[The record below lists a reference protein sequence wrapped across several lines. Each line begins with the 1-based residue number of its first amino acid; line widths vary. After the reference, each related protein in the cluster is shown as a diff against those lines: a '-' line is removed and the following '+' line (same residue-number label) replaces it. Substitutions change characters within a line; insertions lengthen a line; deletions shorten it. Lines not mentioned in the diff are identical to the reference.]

1 MPRIFGA
8 EISEN
13 HIMYLNNTSMLARRA
28 FLRRAGHLG
37 LAGIA
42 TPWALNLAAMGEA
55 AAFSATDYKAIVCVF
70 LYGGNDYGNT
80 IVPFDNTNYAKYA
93 AIRTGIATPQAD
105 LALTALSPTTA
116 LPGGMQLALAPQMG
130 RLKNLFDLG
139 KLGVQ
144 LNVGP
149 LVQPTTL
156 AQYNAKSVPLPA
168 KLFSHNDQQSVW
180 QSSQAEGAVQGWGG
194 RMGDLGLAN
203 NGNATFTCISVT
215 GNAVYLAGQS
225 AVPYQVSPS
234 GAVPINGLKSVYGS
248 ATCGA
253 ALNTLITQSSTHV
266 MENEYAKTTKR
277 SMDSEVAVTAATAGV
292 TLATPFNAT
301 NPLGSTNPLAA
312 QLQMV
317 AKLIAGR
324 SALSAKRQVFMVS
337 LGGFDNHDF
346 LPTQHP
352 ILLSSVSDALASFY
366 DATVE
371 LGVANSVTA
380 FTASD
385 FGRTLASNGDGSD
398 HGWGSHHFVLGGAV
412 QGQKFYGTAPAIA
425 VNGPDDVGQG
435 RLLPTTSVDQFA
447 ATLASWFGVSATE
460 LPLVVPNINNY
471 TLKNLGFV

>member
-1 MPRIFGA
+1 MRT
-8 EISEN
+8 N
-13 HIMYLNNTSMLARRA
+13 HIDKLARRA

-80 IVPFDNTNYAKYA
+80 IVPFDNANYARYA
-93 AIRTGIATPQAD
+93 TIRTGIATPQAE
-105 LALTALSPTTA
+105 LALTALTPTTA

-130 RLKNLFDLG
+130 RLKSLFDAG
-139 KLGVQ
+139 KLAVQ

-156 AQYNAKSVPLPA
+156 AQYSAKSVPLPA

-180 QSSQAEGAVQGWGG
+180 QSSQAEGSIQGWGG
-194 RMGDLGLAN
+194 RLGDLGLAN

-215 GNAVYLAGQS
+215 GNAVYLAGQT
-225 AVPYQVSPS
+225 ATAYQVSPT
-234 GAVPINGLKSVYGS
+234 GAVPIKGVNNGVYGS
-248 ATCGA
+248 AACAA
-253 ALNTLITQSSTHV
+253 ALRSLITQSSPHL
-266 MENEYAKTTKR
+266 MENEYAKTTQR
-277 SMDSEVAVTAATAGV
+277 SMEAEVAVTAATAGV
-292 TLATPFNAT
+292 TLATTFNTT
-301 NPLGSTNPLAA
+301 NPLNETNPLAA

-317 AKLIAGR
+317 AKLIAAR
-324 SALSAKRQVFMVS
+324 TALSAKRQVFMVS
-337 LGGFDNHDF
+337 LGGFDTHDF

-352 ILLSSVSDALASFY
+352 VLLSSVADAMASFY

-398 HGWGSHHFVLGGAV
+398 HGWGSHHFVMGGAV
-412 QGQKFYGTAPAIA
+412 KGKEFYGTAPAIA

-435 RLLPTTSVDQFA
+435 RLLPSTSVDQFA
-447 ATLASWFGVSATE
+447 ATLASWFGVSASE
-460 LPLVVPNINNY
+460 LPLVVPNIGNY
-471 TLKNLGFV
+471 SLKNVGFV

>member
-1 MPRIFGA
+1 
-8 EISEN
+8 
-13 HIMYLNNTSMLARRA
+13 MYINNTEKIARRA

-80 IVPFDNTNYAKYA
+80 IVPIDAINYAKYA
-93 AIRTGIATPQAD
+93 NIRTGIATPQAN
-105 LALTALSPTTA
+105 LAATALTPTTP
-116 LPGGMQLALAPQMG
+116 LLGGMQLALAPEMG
-130 RLKNLFDLG
+130 RLKTLFDAG
-139 KLGVQ
+139 KLAVQ

-149 LVQPTTL
+149 LMQPTTL
-156 AQYNAKSVPLPA
+156 AEYNAKSVPLPA

-180 QSSQAEGAVQGWGG
+180 QSSQAEGSVKGWGG
-194 RMGDLGLAN
+194 RMGDMALSN

-215 GNAVYLAGQS
+215 GNAVYLAGQD
-225 AVPYQVSPS
+225 AIAYQVSPT
-234 GAVPINGLKSVYGS
+234 GAVPINGVQKGVYGS
-248 ATCGA
+248 AACGA
-253 ALNTLITQSSTHV
+253 ALNALITQGSNHL
-266 MENEYAKTTKR
+266 MESAYAKITKR
-277 SMDSEVAVTAATAGV
+277 SIDAEVAVTAAMSSINLT
-292 TLATPFNAT
+292 TPFNAA
-301 NPLGSTNPLAA
+301 NALLDANPLAA

-324 SALSAKRQVFMVS
+324 TALTAKRQVFMVS

-346 LPTQHP
+346 LPAQHP
-352 ILLSSVSDALASFY
+352 SLLSSVSDAMASFY

-398 HGWGSHHFVLGGAV
+398 HGWGSHHFVMGGAV
-412 QGQKFYGTAPAIA
+412 NGKEFYGKAPAIA

-447 ATLASWFGVSATE
+447 ATLASWFGVTATE

-471 TLKNLGFV
+471 SVKNMGFV

>member
-1 MPRIFGA
+1 
-8 EISEN
+8 
-13 HIMYLNNTSMLARRA
+13 MYLNNTSMLARRA

-55 AAFSATDYKAIVCVF
+55 AAFTANDYKAMVCVF

-80 IVPFDNTNYAKYA
+80 IVPVDNTNYAKYA
-93 AIRTGIATPQAD
+93 AIRTGISLPQAS
-105 LALTALSPTTA
+105 LAATALNPTTA
-116 LPGGMQLALAPQMG
+116 LPGGMQLALAPEMG
-130 RLKNLFDLG
+130 RLKALFDLG

-149 LVQPTTL
+149 LVEPTTL
-156 AQYNAKSVPLPA
+156 AQYNAKSVRLPA

-180 QSSQAEGAVQGWGG
+180 QSSQAEGSVQGWGG
-194 RMGDLGLAN
+194 RMGDMALAN

-215 GNAVYLAGQS
+215 GNAVYLAGQN

-248 ATCGA
+248 AACGA
-253 ALNTLITQSSTHV
+253 ALNTLISQTSTHV

-292 TLATPFNAT
+292 TLSTPFNAT
-301 NPLGSTNPLAA
+301 NPLGSANPLAA

-324 SALSAKRQVFMVS
+324 SALGAKRQVYMVS
-337 LGGFDNHDF
+337 LGGFDTHDF

-352 ILLSSVSDALASFY
+352 LLMSSVADAMASFY

-398 HGWGSHHFVLGGAV
+398 HGWGSHHFVMGGAV
-412 QGQKFYGTAPAIA
+412 KGKEFYGAAPAIE
-425 VNGPDDVGQG
+425 VTGPDTVGQG
-435 RLLPTTSVDQFA
+435 RLLPSTSVDQFA

-460 LPLVVPNINNY
+460 LPLVVPNIGNY
-471 TLKNLGFV
+471 TLKNMGFV

>member
-1 MPRIFGA
+1 
-8 EISEN
+8 
-13 HIMYLNNTSMLARRA
+13 MYLNNTSMLARRA

-42 TPWALNLAAMGEA
+42 TPWALNLATMGEA

-80 IVPFDNTNYAKYA
+80 LIPVDNTNYAKYA
-93 AIRTGIATPQAD
+93 AIRTGISLPQAN
-105 LALTALSPTTA
+105 LAATTLSPTTA
-116 LPGGMQLALAPQMG
+116 LSGGMQLALAPEMG
-130 RLKNLFDLG
+130 RLKALFDLG

-149 LVQPTTL
+149 LVEPTTL
-156 AQYNAKSVPLPA
+156 AQYNAKSVRLPA

-180 QSSQAEGAVQGWGG
+180 QSSHPEGSVNGWGG

-234 GAVPINGLKSVYGS
+234 GAVPISGLKSVYGS
-248 ATCGA
+248 AACGA
-253 ALNTLITQSSTHV
+253 ALNSLITQTSTHM

-277 SMDSEVAVTAATAGV
+277 SMDAEVAVTAATAGV

-301 NPLGSTNPLAA
+301 NPLGSANPLAA

-324 SALSAKRQVFMVS
+324 SALGAKRQVFMVS
-337 LGGFDNHDF
+337 LGGFDTHDF

-352 ILLSSVSDALASFY
+352 ILMSSVSDALASFY

-412 QGQKFYGTAPAIA
+412 QGKQFYGTAPAIA

-435 RLLPTTSVDQFA
+435 RLLPSTSVDQFA
-447 ATLASWFGVSATE
+447 ATLASWFGVSASE
-460 LPLVVPNINNY
+460 LPVVVPNIGNY
-471 TLKNLGFV
+471 TLKNMGFV

>member
-1 MPRIFGA
+1 MDTIQI
-8 EISEN
+8 EK
-13 HIMYLNNTSMLARRA
+13 LARRA
-28 FLRRAGHLG
+28 FLQRAGHLG

-55 AAFSATDYKAIVCVF
+55 AAFSATDYKAIVCIF

-80 IVPFDNTNYAKYA
+80 VVPFDSANYAKYA
-93 AIRTGIATPQAD
+93 AIRTGIAIPQAD
-105 LALTALSPTTA
+105 LALTALAPATA

-130 RLKNLFDLG
+130 RLKNLFDAG
-139 KLGVQ
+139 KLAVQ

-156 AQYNAKSVPLPA
+156 AQYQARSVPLPA

-180 QSSQAEGAVQGWGG
+180 QSSQAEGSVQGWGG
-194 RMGDLGLAN
+194 RLGDLGQAN
-203 NGNATFTCISVT
+203 NGNSTFTCISVT

-225 AVPYQVSPS
+225 AIAYQVSPS
-234 GAVPINGLKSVYGS
+234 GAVPIKGVQSGVYGS
-248 ATCGA
+248 SACGS
-253 ALNTLITQSSTHV
+253 ALNSLITQGSTHV

-277 SMDSEVAVTAATAGV
+277 SMEAEVAVTAATAGV
-292 TLATPFNAT
+292 TLATPFNAI
-301 NPLGSTNPLAA
+301 NPLSVANPLAT

-324 SALSAKRQVFMVS
+324 TALGTKRQVFMVS
-337 LGGFDNHDF
+337 LGGFDTHDF

-352 ILLSSVSDALASFY
+352 VLMSSVADAMASFY

-398 HGWGSHHFVLGGAV
+398 HGWGGHHFVMGGAV
-412 QGQKFYGTAPAIA
+412 RGKEFYGAAPAIA

-435 RLLPTTSVDQFA
+435 RLLPSTSVDQFA

-460 LPLVVPNINNY
+460 LPLVVPNIGNY
-471 TLKNLGFV
+471 SLKNMGFV